1 MLLKPYLVE
10 AENSAREMIML
21 ASRRRTP
28 WKDKGGGGGF
38 ACGKSILLAAYK
50 RAWSYCGSV
59 TLEGKQH
66 SVVF

>member
-1 MLLKPYLVE
+1 LGSDEKERMVTVF
-10 AENSAREMIML
+10 S
-21 ASRRRTP
+21 SRWRIP